1 MVDKTIFPKCD
12 QCGDVGCKLRSPGK
26 FPRCPTNVSE
36 HTLDEIK
43 QRYQDEDIN
52 KIMQAGAETER
63 GTLRMIDGVMTPI
76 RPRIAEIMAFAN
88 SMGWHK
94 LGVAFCLATR
104 DEAIRLIRV
113 LEENDFEVHSIIC
126 RAFAMTKGD
135 VGIPDKNCLMS
146 PLETVCNPVYQAEL
160 LNEAETDLNIV
171 VGLCVGHDMLFNKYS
186 KAYTTTLMV
195 KDRMTANNP
204 IAPLYSTFFKGI
216 LSKKK

>member
-36 HTLDEIK
+36 HTLEEIK
-43 QRYQDEDIN
+43 NRYQDEDIN

-63 GTLRMIDGVMTPI
+63 GTIKMIDGVPTPI
-76 RPRIAEIMAFAN
+76 RPRISEIMAFAR
-88 SMGWHK
+88 SMGWNK

-113 LEENDFEVHSIIC
+113 LEANDFEVHSIIC
-126 RAFAMTKGD
+126 RAFSITKGD
-135 VGIPDKNCLMS
+135 LGIPDKNCLSS

-195 KDRMTANNP
+195 KDRMTANNTVG
-204 IAPLYSTFFKGI
+204 PLSSPFFKGI
-216 LSKKK
+216 LEKK